1 MIKDFISIS
10 LQSARNRKLR
20 SWLTIIGIIIGVA
33 AIIGLITV
41 SSGLE
46 NAITDQFD
54 KIGTNRLFVMP
65 KSGNILSLGQDLTTD
80 DVRIIERMS
89 EFKWVSPYLIENVN
103 IEFQKETH
111 YKQVTANPVDRIE
124 ERWKDIDFNVQE
136 GRLWFPEDKYA
147 VVVGV
152 KFAKDM
158 FDKKVKV
165 NDHVLIN
172 GQKFKVIGIF
182 NEFGDPESDNMVH
195 MPIDTAREL
204 FNKEKEVSLIEL
216 VVKDG
221 VDLEKTA
228 AKVSRNLKSA
238 RGNENF
244 EVKTPQQLLEQLN
257 VLLSIVKIIFISIAA
272 ISLVVGGIG
281 IMNSMFTSV
290 LERRREIGIMKA
302 IGATNKQIMMIFL
315 VESAMFGL
323 IGGVIGVSLG
333 SLGAFLV
340 KLVASIVGFEL
351 IKISLNLGLILFSL
365 GFAVGIGMLSGF
377 IPAYQAAKLK
387 PVEALRYE

>member
-351 IKISLNLGLILFSL
+351 IKISLNLGLIFFSL

>member
-10 LQSARNRKLR
+10 LQSARNRGMR
-20 SWLTIIGIIIGVA
+20 SWLTIIGIVIGVS

-54 KIGTNRLFVMP
+54 KIGTNRLFIMP
-65 KSGNILSLGQDLTTD
+65 KQGNLLSLGQDLTTD
-80 DVRIIERMS
+80 DVRTVEKMS
-89 EFKWVSPYLIENVN
+89 EFKWVTPYLIENAN

-111 YKQVTANPVDRIE
+111 YRQITANPIERIG

-136 GRLWFPEDKYA
+136 GRLWFPEDKFA
-147 VVVGV
+147 VVIGV

-158 FDKKVKV
+158 FDKKVGV
-165 NDHVLIN
+165 NDHILIN

-182 NEFGDPESDNMVH
+182 NEFGDPESDNMIH
-195 MPIDTAREL
+195 MPLDTAREL

-216 VVKDG
+216 VAKDG

-228 AKVSRNLKSA
+228 IKVSRNLKSA

-244 EVKTPQQLLEQLN
+244 EVKTPQQLLEQLG
-257 VLLSIVKIIFISIAA
+257 VLLSIVQIIFISIAA

-302 IGATNKQIMMIFL
+302 IGATKKQIMTIFL
-315 VESAMFGL
+315 VESALFGL
-323 IGGVIGVSLG
+323 IGGIIGVSLG

-351 IKISLNLGLILFSL
+351 IKISLNPGLILFSL
-365 GFAVGIGMLSGF
+365 GFAVGIGILSGF

>member
-65 KSGNILSLGQDLTTD
+65 KQGNLFSLGQDLTTD
-80 DVRIIERMS
+80 DARTIERMP
-89 EFKWVSPYLIENVN
+89 EFKWVTPYLIDNAN

-111 YKQVTANPVDRIE
+111 YRQVTSNPVDRIE
-124 ERWKDIDFNVQE
+124 ERWKDIDFSVSE

-165 NDHVLIN
+165 NDHILIN
-172 GQKFKVIGIF
+172 RQKFKVIGIF

-204 FNKEKEVSLIEL
+204 FNKEKEVSFIEL

-257 VLLSIVKIIFISIAA
+257 VLLSIVQIIFISIAA

-302 IGATNKQIMMIFL
+302 IGATNKQIMTIFL
-315 VESAMFGL
+315 IESAMFGL
-323 IGGVIGVSLG
+323 IGGIIGVSLG

-351 IKISLNLGLILFSL
+351 IKISLNLWLIFFSL
-365 GFAVGIGMLSGF
+365 GFAVSIGMISGF